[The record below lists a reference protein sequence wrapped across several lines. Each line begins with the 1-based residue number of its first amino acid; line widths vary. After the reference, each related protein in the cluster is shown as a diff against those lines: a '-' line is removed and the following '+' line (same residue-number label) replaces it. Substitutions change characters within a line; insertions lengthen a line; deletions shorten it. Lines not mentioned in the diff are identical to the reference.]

1 MRLVRIR
8 RLGSAVLIAALL
20 PGLHGTSHAQEARGT
35 ITGTVTDSSK
45 GVLPGAQVTVTNVS
59 MGTDVSVITN
69 DEGFFQATYLIPGT
83 YRINVELSGFRTL
96 VRGGIEVR
104 VGDRLQFELA
114 LEVGGTAEEVTV
126 NAAAPLLETS
136 SGSLGQVIDAR
147 RVAELPIPH
156 GDAFALI
163 GLAGGTAFQ
172 RSSRLDRP
180 FEPTHIVGFTMNGT
194 RANRSDVTIDGIP
207 STATANA
214 GEITASFVPPQGL
227 VQEFKVETATFDASL
242 GNTEGG
248 VTNLVLKSGTNVFHG
263 EAYYVKTPRSMMA
276 NDFFANANDI
286 PLTDFRYTRW
296 AGTAHGPIIKNRTFF
311 TYGYEAIPEARP
323 RNNGTP
329 SVPTER
335 MRNGDFSELLALGS
349 QYQLFNPFTARLN
362 AAGRVVRDPFPG
374 NIIPRELMNPVAL
387 NVLDYIG
394 RPRTPGAADGSGNY
408 QRPEMKEE
416 TEYGSHTVRIDHVL
430 TGNQRMYGR
439 VSWYDRNSN
448 YNNYFDNLS
457 TGQWFRFI
465 SRQVALDHVY
475 TVNST
480 TVLNLRF
487 GYDRFLRGDQ
497 GNPENLGFDLTELGF
512 PASYANAIPDDL
524 RKFPRFDITGY
535 QGTGVAGE
543 DRPIENHTFIATLNK
558 VKGSHSFRTGM
569 EFRRY
574 QETSIQ
580 SPPTMTGQF
589 NFGDTWVRGPL
600 DNSPV
605 PPRGGSVAAFLL
617 GLPENSSFV
626 QRAPGYKESSSTTGI
641 YLQDDWRIGSR
652 LTLNLGVRYEVET
665 PLVEAENRTAR
676 GFDAAAS
683 QAFEAAARAAYTA
696 SQATSPTPELPPS
709 QFEVKGGLTFPGQNG
724 EPDGLYDTP
733 KGNVMPR
740 LGFAYKLGER
750 TVLRGGYGMYYGFL
764 GQRRG
769 DVQQIGFSQNTPLN
783 VSTDN
788 GLTFMETLSNPF
800 RGGVLDPAGASA
812 GIATFLGQN
821 ITYFDP
827 SPKSPRNQRWQIGVQ
842 RELAASWVAE
852 ARYVGNYGS
861 QLETARNINGM
872 PNEFLST
879 SPTRDDVRNNYLTA
893 QVPNPFAGLMPASA
907 PAGFRG
913 ATIQR
918 QQLLRPYP
926 HFADVNTST
935 NEGESWYHA
944 LQVSLER
951 RFSRGYTF
959 NVGYTWSRFE
969 EAIAFLNPGDASPVR
984 EISDFDSPHRVVL
997 SGIVELPFGRGR
1009 RFGSN
1014 ANPVVDRIIGGW
1026 QISGIYQYQTGR
1038 PVGNFGNLL
1047 LTGSVDDIG
1056 IPNSQRSLERWF
1068 NVDAFNRVAAQQLA
1082 SNVRTFPLRFD
1093 SVRFDDINNVDLSL
1107 LKNTTVTGP
1116 VRLQFR
1122 LEALNAFNHPQ
1133 FPTPNIT
1140 ATQAAFGSIVASTQE
1155 NYARR
1160 IQAMVKVLF

>member
-1 MRLVRIR
+1 MK
-8 RLGSAVLIAALL
+8 AVGCAHRWAATLMTALILAG
-20 PGLHGTSHAQEARGT
+20 PGASSAQEARGT
-35 ITGTVTDSSK
+35 ITGTVVDASR
-45 GVLPGAQVTVTNVS
+45 GVLPGALVTVTNVS
-59 MGTDVSVITN
+59 MGTSMAITTN
-69 DEGFFQATYLIPGT
+69 QEGFFQATYLIPGT
-83 YRINVELSGFRTL
+83 YRIAVELSGFGKL
-96 VRGGIEVR
+96 VREGIEVR
-104 VGDRLQFELA
+104 VGDRLELE
-114 LEVGGTAEEVTV
+114 LMLQVGGAAEEVTV
-126 NAAAPLLETS
+126 TAAVPLLETTT
-136 SGSLGQVIDAR
+136 GSLGQVVDAR

-180 FEPTHIVGFTMNGT
+180 FEPTHIVGYTMNGT

-207 STATANA
+207 SSATANA

-248 VTNLVLKSGTNVFHG
+248 VTNLVLKSGTNRFQG
-263 EAYYVKTPRSMMA
+263 ESYFVKTPRSMMA
-276 NDFFANANDI
+276 NDFFANANGI
-286 PLTDFRYTRW
+286 PLPDFRYTRW
-296 AGTAHGPIIKNRTFF
+296 AATAHGPIVRNRTFF

-323 RNNGTP
+323 RNNGVP

-335 MRNGDFSELLALGS
+335 MRNGDFSELLALGP
-349 QYQLFNPFTARLN
+349 QYQLYNPFTARL
-362 AAGRVVRDPFPG
+362 AANGRVMRDPFPG
-374 NIIPRELMNPVAL
+374 NIIPLEVMNPVAL
-387 NVLDYIG
+387 AVLEYIA
-394 RPRTPGAADGSGNY
+394 RPRTAGAADGSGNF

-416 TEYGSHTVRIDHVL
+416 TEYGSHTARVDHVL
-430 TGNQRMYGR
+430 TGKQRMYGR

-475 TVNST
+475 TLNST
-480 TVLNLRF
+480 TVLNVRF

-497 GNPENLGFDLTELGF
+497 GNPANHGFDLTELGF
-512 PASYANAIPDDL
+512 PASYANATPAAI
-524 RKFPRFDITGY
+524 RKFPRFDIAGF

-543 DRPIENHTFIATLNK
+543 DRPIENHTLIATVSK
-558 VKGSHSFRTGM
+558 VRGSHSFRTGV

-574 QETSIQ
+574 EEESIQ

-589 NFGDTWVRGPL
+589 NFGDTWVRGPV

-605 PPRGGSVAAFLL
+605 PPRGGAFAAFLL

-626 QRAPGYKESSSTTGI
+626 QRAPGYREWSTTTGV
-641 YLQDDWRIGSR
+641 YLQDDWRVNGR
-652 LTLNLGVRYEVET
+652 LTLNLGIRYEVET

-676 GFDAAAS
+676 GFDASVAQS
-683 QAFEAAARAAYTA
+683 FEAAARAAYAA
-696 SQATSPTPELPPS
+696 SQATNPTPELPAS
-709 QFEVKGGLTFPGQNG
+709 QFDVKGGLTFPGRDG
-724 EPDGLYDTP
+724 EPNGLYTTP

-740 LGFAYKLGER
+740 AGFAYKLGER

-769 DVQQIGFSQNTPLN
+769 DVVQIGFSQSTPMT

-788 GLTFMETLSNPF
+788 GLTFVETLSNPF
-800 RGGVLDPAGASA
+800 RNGILEPAGASA
-812 GIATFLGQN
+812 GIATFLGQG
-821 ITYFDP
+821 ITYFAP
-827 SPKSPRNQRWQIGVQ
+827 NPKSPRNQRWQIGLQ
-842 RELAASWVAE
+842 RELGGIWVAE

-861 QLETARNINGM
+861 DLETTRNINAL
-872 PNEFLST
+872 PNEYLST
-879 SPTRDDVRNNYLTA
+879 SPVRDDARNNYLTA
-893 QVPNPFAGLMPASA
+893 PVPNPFVGLMPPSA

-926 HFADVNTST
+926 HFGDINTTT
-935 NEGESWYHA
+935 NEGQSWYNA
-944 LQVSLER
+944 LQVSIER

-959 NVGYTWSRFE
+959 NASYTWSRFE
-969 EAIAFLNPGDASPVR
+969 EALSFLNAADPAPVR
-984 EISDFDSPHRVVL
+984 AISDVDSPHRLSL

-1009 RFGSN
+1009 RFAAQAG
-1014 ANPVVDRIIGGW
+1014 PVLDRIIGGW
-1026 QISGIYQYQTGR
+1026 QLSGIYQFQTGR

-1047 LTGSVDDIG
+1047 LTGGIDDVG
-1056 IPNSQRSLERWF
+1056 IPSADRTLTRWF
-1068 NVDAFNRVAAQQLA
+1068 NVDAFNRVAGQQLV
-1082 SNVRTFPLRFD
+1082 SNVRTFPQRFE
-1093 SVRFDDINNVDLSL
+1093 SIRFDDINNVDLSL
-1107 LKNTTVTGP
+1107 IKNTTVAGR
-1116 VRLQFR
+1116 VRAQLR
-1122 LEALNAFNHPQ
+1122 LEALNALNHPQ
-1133 FPTPNIT
+1133 FPGPNIT
-1140 ATQAAFGSIVASTQE
+1140 PTQAAFGSVVASTQE

-1160 IQAMVKVLF
+1160 VQAMIKVMF

>member
-1 MRLVRIR
+1 MRSIR
-8 RLGSAVLIAALL
+8 VGHLSTVIMFAAMVSMLG
-20 PGLHGTSHAQEARGT
+20 GHGYAQEARGT
-35 ITGTVTDSSK
+35 ITGTVLDASK
-45 GVLPGAQVTVTNVS
+45 GVLPGARVTVTNVS
-59 MGTDVSVITN
+59 MGTEVSVITN
-69 DEGFFQATYLIPGT
+69 GEGFFQTSYLIPGN
-83 YRINVELSGFRTL
+83 YRISVELSGFRTL
-96 VRGGIEVR
+96 VREGIEVR
-104 VGDRLQFELA
+104 VGDRLQLELA
-114 LEVGGTAEEVTV
+114 MEVGGAAEEVTV
-126 NAAAPLLETS
+126 NASTPLLETTT
-136 SGSLGQVIDAR
+136 GSLGQVIDAR

-180 FEPTHIVGFTMNGT
+180 FEPTHIVGYTMNGT

-207 STATANA
+207 SSATANA

-263 EAYYVKTPRSMMA
+263 EAYLVKTPRAMMA

-286 PLTDFRYTRW
+286 PLADFRYTRW
-296 AGTAHGPIIKNRTFF
+296 AATAHGPIIRNRTFF
-311 TYGYEAIPEARP
+311 TYGYESIPEARP

-329 SVPTER
+329 SVPTEK
-335 MRNGDFSELLALGS
+335 MRNGDFSELLALGA
-349 QYQLFNPFTARLN
+349 QYQLYNPFTARLN
-362 AAGRVVRDPFPG
+362 AAGRVMRDPFPG
-374 NIIPRELMNPVAL
+374 NIIPRELMNSVAL
-387 NVLDYIG
+387 EVLDYIA
-394 RPRTPGAADGSGNY
+394 RPRTPGAADFSGNF

-416 TEYGSHTVRIDHVL
+416 TEYGSHTVRVDHVL
-430 TGNQRMYGR
+430 TSKQRLYGR

-475 TVNST
+475 TLNST
-480 TVLNLRF
+480 TVLNMRY

-497 GNPENLGFDLTELGF
+497 GNPANHGFDLTELGF
-512 PASYANAIPDDL
+512 PASYASAIPDDI

-558 VKGSHSFRTGM
+558 VKGAHSFRTGM

-617 GLPENSSFV
+617 GLPENTSFV
-626 QRAPGYKESSSTTGI
+626 QRAPGYRESSTTTGI

-652 LTLNLGVRYEVET
+652 LTLNLGVRYEIET
-665 PLVEAENRTAR
+665 PLIEADNRTVR
-676 GFDAAAS
+676 GFDASAS
-683 QAFEAAARAAYTA
+683 QAFEAAARQAYAA
-696 SQATSPTPELPPS
+696 SQAVNPTPELPAS
-709 QFEVKGGLTFPGQNG
+709 QFNVKGGLTFPGVNG
-724 EPDGLYDTP
+724 EPDGLYSTP
-733 KGNVMPR
+733 KNNVMPR
-740 LGFAYKLGER
+740 LGFAYRLGER

-769 DVQQIGFSQNTPLN
+769 DVVQTGFSQNTPMN

-788 GLTFMETLSNPF
+788 GLTFTETLSNPF
-800 RGGVLDPAGASA
+800 RGGILEPAGAAA

-821 ITYFDP
+821 ITYFE
-827 SPKSPRNQRWQIGVQ
+827 SNPKSPRNQRWQIGFQ
-842 RELAASWVAE
+842 RELGSEWMAE

-861 QLETARNINGM
+861 QLETTRNINGV

-879 SPTRDDVRNNYLTA
+879 SPVRDDVRNNYLTA
-893 QVPNPFAGLMPASA
+893 QVPNPFVGLMPASA

-918 QQLLRPYP
+918 QQLLKPYP
-926 HFADVNTST
+926 HFNDIMTTT
-935 NEGESWYHA
+935 NEGESSYHA
-944 LQVSLER
+944 LQLSLER
-951 RFSRGYTF
+951 RFARGYTF
-959 NVGYTWSRFE
+959 NANYTWSHFE
-969 EAIAFLNPGDASPVR
+969 ETIAYLNPDDPAPTR
-984 EISDFDSPHRVVL
+984 TISDFDSPHRVVL
-997 SGIVELPFGRGR
+997 SGIFELPFGRGR
-1009 RFGSN
+1009 RFGSQAN
-1014 ANPVVDRIIGGW
+1014 AVVDRLIGGW
-1026 QISGIYQYQTGR
+1026 QISGIYQFQTGR

-1047 LTGSVDDIG
+1047 LTGSVEDIG
-1056 IPNSQRSLERWF
+1056 IPNSERSLERWF

-1082 SNVRTFPLRFD
+1082 SNVRTFPFRFD
-1093 SVRFDDINNVDLSL
+1093 SVRLDDINNVDLSL
-1107 LKNTTVTGP
+1107 LKNTLVAGR
-1116 VRLQFR
+1116 VRAQFR

-1140 ATQAAFGSIVASTQE
+1140 ATQAAFGTIVPSTQE

-1160 IQAMVKVLF
+1160 VQAMVKVFF